1 MADEKIKE
9 MDRVAGFPWD
19 RQPCPDVDPGLEGV
33 DRCPNWNALMA
44 HQRQEV
50 PASARPEGFAL
61 SQCEG
66 VEEVLNRSRKD
77 RLMKA
82 AKQGYGPWAEL
93 LPRSRPLH
101 QEEELRRSTS
111 HAGGSRGSVRG
122 CWSAVQARQ
131 AQHAPRREEEPDLRG
146 FLAPKRPGTA
156 QKSQS
161 TPPKLEVRISSDSSV
176 RAMAA
181 SSGARPK
188 ASSRASCPENL
199 ESDERQQRS
208 DSKVAE
214 ESSEEEEERV
224 REDRKER
231 DHRKNDQ
238 RQSEKHKHRHKEKRK
253 REEWRKAWKERKR
266 RSETAEVRDESG
278 ERGRASTSAS
288 DRESA
293 GAGEDLEARHRAQM
307 WRVLNSNGASTGREN
322 QRKYVGQL
330 SDYEL
335 HKRLK
340 EEEESS
346 SSNRKLMSEA
356 EVLAKLQKARSQQKP
371 RGVLLS

>member
-9 MDRVAGFPWD
+9 M
-19 RQPCPDVDPGLEGV
+19 
-33 DRCPNWNALMA
+33 
-44 HQRQEV
+44 
-50 PASARPEGFAL
+50 
-61 SQCEG
+61 
-66 VEEVLNRSRKD
+66 EVLNRSRKD

-111 HAGGSRGSVRG
+111 HAGGSVRG
-122 CWSAVQARQ
+122 CWSSVQAQRKEIRDAHCEARQ
-131 AQHAPRREEEPDLRG
+131 AQHAPRREEEEPDLRG

-188 ASSRASCPENL
+188 ASSRASCPEKL

-231 DHRKNDQ
+231 DHRKNAQ

-253 REEWRKAWKERKR
+253 REEWRKAWQERKR
-266 RSETAEVRDESG
+266 RSETAEDRDDSG

-293 GAGEDLEARHRAQM
+293 EAGEDLEARHRAQM

-371 RGVLLS
+371 RGLLLS